1 LPSVDAASAN
11 VPSATFSGIAVAV
24 SVNETTSMEVTVDGQ
39 QALLGTVLAG
49 WSKVFTGANDVNI
62 TTGNAGATSVIV
74 TNTVVANKKLSP
86 LGREGEIRRNQDF
99 AKDTVI
105 P

>member
-1 LPSVDAASAN
+1 VAGKSL
-11 VPSATFSGIAVAV
+11 TFIGKSDINLTA
-24 SVNETTSMEVTVDGQ
+24 
-39 QALLGTVLAG
+39 
-49 WSKVFTGANDVNI
+49 
-62 TTGNAGATSVIV
+62 GNAGATSVTV
-74 TNTVVANKKLSP
+74 TNSVVVNKKLSP

>member
-1 LPSVDAASAN
+1 MCSSDL
-11 VPSATFSGIAVAV
+11 
-24 SVNETTSMEVTVDGQ
+24 DGQ
-39 QALLGTVLAG
+39 EKFRGTFIAG
-49 WSKVFTGANDVNI
+49 KSETFTGASDVNI

-74 TNTVVANKKLSP
+74 TNSVAAGKKLSP
-86 LGREGEIRRNQDF
+86 LGREGEIRQNQDF

>member
-1 LPSVDAASAN
+1 VKE
-11 VPSATFSGIAVAV
+11 ATSLV
-24 SVNETTSMEVTVDGQ
+24 VTVDGKE
-39 QALLGTVLAG
+39 AWRGTVLAG
-49 WSKVFTGANDVNI
+49 WSRAFTGQQDVNI
-62 TTGNAGATSVIV
+62 TTGNAGATSLVV
-74 TNTVVANKKLSP
+74 TNTVAASKKLSP